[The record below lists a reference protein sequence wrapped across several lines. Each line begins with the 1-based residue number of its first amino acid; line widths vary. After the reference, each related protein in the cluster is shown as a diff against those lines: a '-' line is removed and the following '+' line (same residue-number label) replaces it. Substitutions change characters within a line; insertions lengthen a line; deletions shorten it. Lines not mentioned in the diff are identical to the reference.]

1 MNNAVQMLITSECTE
16 AVRDPLWGT
25 ILLPKFLG
33 RIIRHRQFLKLNDIR
48 QLGPTFLVYPGAV
61 HTRFSHSLGVYELAK
76 RMLLTLLSTK
86 SPLSRICTKEGAFS
100 FLTAALLH
108 DIGHF
113 PYTHSLKDL
122 CPTTHE
128 ELSSRLVRETDLKTA
143 IGSSSFADAAFT
155 AAIIDE
161 RIESDDAELL
171 FYRHL
176 LSGTLDPDKLDYL
189 NRDAFFCGVPYGLQ
203 DTDFILSKL
212 TVTDSFRPALL
223 SSGLSSIENIL
234 FSKYM
239 MYRNVYWHKDVR
251 SATAMIRKAL
261 YLGIEHK
268 VITYP
273 ELFGL
278 DDRSFFSLL
287 SAKESQLF
295 VRALEVPEKKLFD
308 LALTLSDDDIHSI
321 DTLRDQGSRALCEE
335 RIRSLINRRGGYGLE
350 PYEVILDVP
359 EPVSFESDLP
369 LIDQEGSTIP
379 FFEGPTAFSPLVIEG
394 FRKSVSTVRLFLPA
408 RARTA
413 LEPQELLS
421 VL

>member
-1 MNNAVQMLITSECTE
+1 MNESVQTLITSECTE

-25 ILLPKFLG
+25 ILLPEPLAKIL
-33 RIIRHRQFLKLNDIR
+33 HSRQFLKLNDIR
-48 QLGPTFLVYPGAV
+48 QLGPTYLVYPGAV

-76 RMLLTLLSTK
+76 RMLVSLLSTD
-86 SPLSRICTKEGAFS
+86 SRLSAICTREGAFS

-108 DIGHF
+108 DLGHF

-122 CPTTHE
+122 CPTSHE
-128 ELSSRLVRETDLKTA
+128 ELSSQLILESELKDA
-143 IGSSSFADAAFT
+143 IDSCGPADAAFT

-161 RIESDDAELL
+161 GIQSEDAELL

-239 MYRNVYWHKDVR
+239 MYRNVYWHREVR

-261 YLGIEHK
+261 YLGIEHGLLD
-268 VITYP
+268 YP

-278 DDRSFFSLL
+278 DDRSFFFLL
-287 SAKESQLF
+287 SSKESRLF
-295 VRALEVPEKKLFD
+295 SGALAVPQKRLLELAVSLDASDIPSFDSLRGQEKRAR
-308 LALTLSDDDIHSI
+308 I
-321 DTLRDQGSRALCEE
+321 EE
-335 RIRSLINRRGGYGLE
+335 RIRSLINERGAYGLE
-350 PYEVILDVP
+350 PYEVILDIP
-359 EPVSFESDLP
+359 EPVSFESNLP
-369 LIDQEGSTIP
+369 IIDQMGSQIP
-379 FFEGPTAFSPLVIEG
+379 FFEGPTAFSPQVIEG
-394 FRKSVSTVRLFLPA
+394 FRKTVSTLRLFLPD
-408 RARTA
+408 RAREA